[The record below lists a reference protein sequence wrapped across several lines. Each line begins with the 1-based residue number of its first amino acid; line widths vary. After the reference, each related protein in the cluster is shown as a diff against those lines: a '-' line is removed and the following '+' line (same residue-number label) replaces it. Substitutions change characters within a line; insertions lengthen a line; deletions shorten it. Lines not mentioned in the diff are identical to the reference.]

1 MGFNY
6 YGIGNILSCGISKGK
21 VFFKLPSGKICE
33 CDTMLTDEVPEQ
45 CNLFISDTVLF
56 LLYTEDKE
64 YIGRYD
70 GSISI
75 YAKGTD
81 LLVGLNVWTP
91 PRKHLILCGHLAVKK
106 IVDDIYLIG
115 LDDLSLGTQR
125 MRCSS
130 CMNTKYLGDFNLLL
144 SLSMAQSVNEDIKA
158 CIYDIGGNLYETST
172 WVIQTGL
179 REQNCTVLL

>member
-6 YGIGNILSCGISKGK
+6 YGIGNILSCGITKGK
-21 VFFKLPSGKICE
+21 VFFRLPSGKVCE
-33 CDTMLTDEVPEQ
+33 CATMLTDEVPEQ

-70 GSISI
+70 GSISV

-81 LLVGLNVWTP
+81 LLIGLNVWTP
-91 PRKHLILCGHLAVKK
+91 PTKFLTLCGHLAVKQ
-106 IVDDIYLIG
+106 IVDDVYVIG
-115 LDDLSLGTQR
+115 LDDLSLGTPN

-130 CMNTKYLGDFNLLL
+130 VMSSKYLGDFNLNL
-144 SLSMAQSVNEDIKA
+144 SLSMASSGRNDLKSF
-158 CIYDIGGNLYETST
+158 IYDIGGNFYETST
-172 WVIQTGL
+172 WTIQTGL
-179 REQNCTVLL
+179 REQNCPVFL